1 MHQRTKQS
9 KTRTIRLNKDNDDV
23 IQSEADRNG
32 MTVNALI
39 NRVLLQYVDTLRF
52 YEYGNM
58 ISMSTDTFMT
68 VLGTLPKE
76 EIEDMAYGLGNQK
89 LRESLLRRGLEI
101 NYENVIHYIRQLLG
115 EYNGWFR
122 CDYIPGNGS
131 DSLHLRHPFD
141 TKWSYFVANY
151 ISGILR
157 EVLGYKTNLVILE
170 NAVNFK
176 IYTS

>member
-1 MHQRTKQS
+1 MPQTSKQS

-23 IQSEADRNG
+23 IQSEADRYG

-39 NRVLLQYVDTLRF
+39 NRIILQYVETLRF

-68 VLGTLPKE
+68 CFTALSKE
-76 EIEDMAYGLGNQK
+76 EIEDIAYGLGNQK

-101 NYENVIHYIRQLLG
+101 NYENVIHYIKQLLG

-122 CDYIPGNGS
+122 CDYVQDEGA

-141 TKWSYFVANY
+141 SKWSYFIANY
-151 ISGILR
+151 VSGILR
-157 EVLGYKTNLVILE
+157 EVLGLKINLVILE
-170 NAVNFK
+170 YAVNFK
-176 IYTS
+176 IYT